1 MEPGLVGDR
10 PGHMK
15 ELAGRSHAVALL
27 PTAPAGTSVAFATS
41 TAGESAAKLIELIMV
56 SPAAKTS
63 KWDMALRCCKPFCV
77 RYGHRARSLAGET
90 TEPWRRLVKTVGA
103 REYA

>member
-56 SPAAKTS
+56 SPAAKLPSGTWPCVVVS
-63 KWDMALRCCKPFCV
+63 RFALGMAIGPGVWPV
-77 RYGHRARSLAGET
+77 RPRSRG
-90 TEPWRRLVKTVGA
+90 GGS
-103 REYA
+103 